1 MNRLFRTILLF
12 GCLSAI
18 VLLNTGCVFWRLN
31 QFRAQLSSFSEN
43 FRIEDRDVPTIVALN
58 PMLKPD
64 DLGWLSGLAAS
75 ETVQRDGLTTE
86 YYRYIKQMHPDD
98 TAEPGDYDLI
108 IPLHFNADDRLIEIQ
123 AQERFGAIL
132 TEQNFDEVFGPMM
145 DGTVERARQATGWS
159 WEQHRVNIPTR
170 TDIEYFFGHPTETEA
185 VDGGPKYIYGYL
197 LEGNDERWNPT
208 GFDVYAEFLFDP
220 EDDQVVYSESY
231 KGRLHII
238 VDLREETKQV
248 QIRRL

>member
-1 MNRLFRTILLF
+1 MKRFLRTAIL
-12 GCLSAI
+12 CTSLSAV

-31 QFRAQLSSFSEN
+31 QFRSQLSTFSEN

-75 ETVQRDGLTTE
+75 ETKKQEGRTTE
-86 YYRYIKQMHPDD
+86 YYRYIKTLHPEDV
-98 TAEPGDYDLI
+98 AEPGEYDLL

-123 AQERFGAIL
+123 APARFGIIL
-132 TEQNFDEVFGPMM
+132 TEQNFNEVFGPMM
-145 DGTVERARQATGWS
+145 DGTVERARQSTGWF

-170 TDIEYFFGHPTETEA
+170 TDIEYFFGHPTRIEESEA
-185 VDGGPKYIYGYL
+185 GPKYVYGYL

-208 GFDVYAEFLFDP
+208 GFDVYAEFLFEP
-220 EDDQVVYSESY
+220 EEERVIYSESY
-231 KGRLHII
+231 KGRLNIT
-238 VDLREETKQV
+238 VDLREETKRV
-248 QIRRL
+248 EIRRL